1 MSSYPQR
8 TVTGQRILVTGATNG
23 IGKEIARALVRRG
36 AAVTIL
42 ARNANK
48 AEATARELAAED
60 GAAAA
65 PEVVLADLSDL
76 GSVRAAAAELGRRYD
91 RIDVLVNNAGIHSIP
106 AESSG
111 DGYELMMATNHLG
124 PFLLTNSLL
133 PQLESGT
140 EPRIVVTASEAHRMW
155 PRVNLAEFAEP
166 DRYSPV
172 GSLFA
177 YARSKLMNILFTQ
190 ELARRLT
197 PTPLTANSFCPGMV
211 ASGLTRDSGILT
223 SATRALSRTPWC
235 APRSR
240 ARPWACAWSWM
251 PPSPTPPATSSPPPP
266 ARIFFPPYASAL
278 TNPCNAAPGT
288 APPNSSASP
297 RVSR

>member
-1 MSSYPQR
+1 MSDYPQR
-8 TVTGQRILVTGATNG
+8 AVTGRRIIVTGATNG

-42 ARNANK
+42 ARNATK
-48 AEATARELAAED
+48 AEATARELADED
-60 GAAAA
+60 GAAAT

-76 GSVRAAAAELGRRYD
+76 ASVRTAAAELARRYD

-140 EPRIVVTASEAHRMW
+140 QPRIVVTASEAHRMW
-155 PRVNLAEFAEP
+155 PRVDLAEFAEP
-166 DRYSPV
+166 ARYSPV

-197 PTPLTANSFCPGMV
+197 STPLTVNSFCPGMV

-223 SATRALSRTPWC
+223 TATRALSRTPGAHPAAGRGHGHPPGPGC
-235 APRSR
+235 HPHRQHRPLLLLHPRRAP
-240 ARPWACAWSWM
+240 
-251 PPSPTPPATSSPPPP
+251 
-266 ARIFFPPYASAL
+266 
-278 TNPCNAAPGT
+278 
-288 APPNSSASP
+288 ASP
-297 RVSR
+297 VRIRNDEPLQRRAWDRSAELVGLASGESR

>member
-1 MSSYPQR
+1 MSDYPQHA
-8 TVTGQRILVTGATNG
+8 VTGRRIIVTGATSG

-42 ARNANK
+42 ARNATK
-48 AEATARELAAED
+48 AEATVRELADED
-60 GAAAA
+60 GATAT

-76 GSVRAAAAELGRRYD
+76 ASVRTAAAELARRYD

-140 EPRIVVTASEAHRMW
+140 QPRIVVTASEAHRMW

-166 DRYSPV
+166 ARYSPV

-190 ELARRLT
+190 ELARRLSS
-197 PTPLTANSFCPGMV
+197 TPLTVNSFCPGMV

-223 SATRALSRTPWC
+223 TATRALSRTPLVRTPQQGAAMGIRLVLDATLTDSTGHFFSSTPGAHLLPPVRIRTDEDLQRRAWD
-235 APRSR
+235 RS
-240 ARPWACAWSWM
+240 AELVGIA
-251 PPSPTPPATSSPPPP
+251 
-266 ARIFFPPYASAL
+266 
-278 TNPCNAAPGT
+278 
-288 APPNSSASP
+288 SSAH
-297 RVSR
+297 